1 MLEILRFETVVM
13 DTGEGISIICN
24 GKEVAIFDYE
34 TRIDHIPFP
43 QWVMEAIQD
52 STFMGVNKN
61 DDEAIEDSGKRF
73 NP

>member
-1 MLEILRFETVVM
+1 MAEILRFETIVM

-43 QWVMEAIQD
+43 QWVMEVIQHI
-52 STFMGVNKN
+52 SFTGVNKN
-61 DDEAIEDSGKRF
+61 DDESIEGS
-73 NP
+73 N